1 MRDPSDKK
9 KKTSIAISDRTLAGL
24 KERARHEMRSL
35 SNFLELC
42 FKRILEEEPEKQKR
56 RNRAIERLLKGLIF
70 AAGSGLI
77 AFSPAQMPPSQCK
90 HFCIPPTS
98 PMWEVLP
105 GS

>member
-1 MRDPSDKK
+1 MADLCDKK
-9 KKTSIAISDRTLAGL
+9 KKTSIAISERTLLGL
-24 KERARHEMRSL
+24 KERAKFEMRSL

-56 RNRAIERLLKGLIF
+56 RNRLTERILKGLTL

-98 PMWEVLP
+98 PMWVVLP
-105 GS
+105 RS